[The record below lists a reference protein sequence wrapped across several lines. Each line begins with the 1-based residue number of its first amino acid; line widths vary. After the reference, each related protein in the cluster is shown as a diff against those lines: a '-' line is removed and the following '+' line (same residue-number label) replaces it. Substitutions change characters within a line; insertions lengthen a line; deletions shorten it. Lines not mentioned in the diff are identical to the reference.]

1 MIEVLHVYRDALFNE
16 YGDEDVLP
24 EGFTANA
31 VYPILESSVEC
42 SDENSSSPPPE
53 DTITLTADNDNSSP
67 LHEEMD
73 QSKGQEEEEEEE
85 ENPTV
90 ALPPP
95 ISEKQ
100 MDDEFLHLS
109 IRVSELII
117 PSIILYITAMIILC
131 SQSFQIDD
139 WIISI
144 D

>member
-1 MIEVLHVYRDALFNE
+1 MIEILHVYRDALFNE
-16 YGDEDVLP
+16 YGDGDVLP

-53 DTITLTADNDNSSP
+53 DNITSTTENDNSSP
-67 LHEEMD
+67 LQVEMD
-73 QSKGQEEEEEEE
+73 QSKTQEEEEGEGEGGN

-90 ALPPP
+90 PLPPP

-109 IRVSELII
+109 IRVSE
-117 PSIILYITAMIILC
+117 
-131 SQSFQIDD
+131 
-139 WIISI
+139 
-144 D
+144 